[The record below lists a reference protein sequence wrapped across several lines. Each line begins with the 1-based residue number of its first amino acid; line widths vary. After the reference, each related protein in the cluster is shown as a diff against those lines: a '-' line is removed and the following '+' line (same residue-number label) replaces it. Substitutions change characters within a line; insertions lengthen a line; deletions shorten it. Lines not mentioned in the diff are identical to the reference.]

1 MIFYMKITVT
11 ILARNLVTS
20 FTSIPFLSF
29 HRNQNQESNFQQVG
43 SLITRNRIAFCLYRV
58 ALYFKDI
65 PNSIGFYK
73 MIFVHAI
80 PVRIIVPC

>member
-20 FTSIPFLSF
+20 FTFIPFLSF

-43 SLITRNRIAFCLYRV
+43 SLITRNTIAFCL
-58 ALYFKDI
+58 
-65 PNSIGFYK
+65 
-73 MIFVHAI
+73 
-80 PVRIIVPC
+80 